1 MIINKNDSPK
11 TAQLNR
17 LNNQSGLGGKEQRA
31 EASELQKD
39 HQGAVSEIVR
49 KHEQIDLKSDPTDD
63 IASYL
68 DGLADSAPRSPDR
81 YIPVTADRYVT
92 INGRLTLVKRGR
104 R

>member
-1 MIINKNDSPK
+1 MLINKKDSPK
-11 TAQLNR
+11 TVELNY
-17 LNNQSGLGGKEQRA
+17 LNNQSGLGGKEERV
-31 EASELQKD
+31 EAGELQKD
-39 HQGAVSEIVR
+39 HQGAVSDIVR
-49 KHEQIDLKSDPTDD
+49 KHEQMDLMSDPTDD

-81 YIPVTADRYVT
+81 NLPVTADRYVT